1 MILLGTSAGGRWTTI
16 RFKPRPS
23 LHKPLFLSL
32 CQTFWKKSVNLKRKP
47 WKTIPLKSG
56 GNQKIFG
63 ALSFETGHFNQTC
76 GFLIFAN
83 HLRRVRSQHPSRK
96 SVPTQLPSK
105 FFISCCTAATIY
117 IKPKTKVSSHRLR
130 EMNQQSHPSR
140 PPVNYPKHHS
150 MLWHTVIPQAWH
162 NPNKYTLNIEHS
174 VGKNGLNEKSVTE

>member
-1 MILLGTSAGGRWTTI
+1 MILLGTIAGGRWTTI

-23 LHKPLFLSL
+23 LHKPLLL
-32 CQTFWKKSVNLKRKP
+32 VPNILKKYTTLKRKP
-47 WKTIPLKSG
+47 FNHSSQIWRKPED
-56 GNQKIFG
+56 FG
-63 ALSFETGHFNQTC
+63 TLSFESGHFNQTC
-76 GFLIFAN
+76 GFLIFAK

-96 SVPTQLPSK
+96 SLPTQLPSK
-105 FFISCCTAATIY
+105 FFISCCTATIY
-117 IKPKTKVSSHRLR
+117 IRPKTKVSSHRLR